1 MPRSLGDVAR
11 ILLCCSGSLALV
23 HGVQL
28 PRANAQEAAASSRAP
43 ADDLLTRGIQSREA
57 GRDAEALELFRQAD
71 ALDPQNP
78 RVLAHLGATYQ
89 ALGRWVSAHGYLSR
103 ALEQGK
109 DPYIQRHR
117 DELEEALATVGEHIG
132 FLEIN
137 GAPDGAEALIN
148 GQLVATLPMTGPVPV
163 IAGAYQLEVRFAGHY
178 TLTRP
183 ITVSKRVLTRED
195 VELAP
200 HPRGAGAQDRPAPL
214 PGSASAGAEGSG
226 GATWL
231 PWVLAGVSVAAT
243 ATTVVAWQ
251 RREHYAERWNDDAA
265 CLGVG
270 VSREERC
277 GEELDRGKQA
287 ETVLWVSGVAAGVF
301 AAGAVITAI
310 WTPGEEREQ
319 VSQVRCAPGWGGA
332 ACFGTFCVGG
342 GRCWPPAPRS
352 GWPASDAHRSSPEPT
367 SSASKRCRR
376 RAPRRSATTGRAC
389 ATCEGPNG
397 SYRRR
402 AAPSGS
408 CNHSR

>member
-1 MPRSLGDVAR
+1 MPRPLGDVAR
-11 ILLCCSGSLALV
+11 ILLCCSCSFATVQSLEIPSA
-23 HGVQL
+23 
-28 PRANAQEAAASSRAP
+28 RAQETAAGPRES
-43 ADDLLTRGIQSREA
+43 ADDLLARGIQSREA

-71 ALDPQNP
+71 ARDPQNP

-89 ALGRWVSAHGYLSR
+89 ALGRWVSAHTYLSK
-103 ALEQGK
+103 ALEQSN
-109 DPYIQRHR
+109 DPYIQRHH

-132 FLEIN
+132 FLEVN

-148 GQLVATLPMTGPVPV
+148 GQLVATLPMSGPVPV
-163 IAGAYQLEVRFAGHY
+163 IAGSYQLEVRFKGHY

-195 VELAP
+195 VELSPHAAGGNRSAP
-200 HPRGAGAQDRPAPL
+200 PPGAAPDRV
-214 PGSASAGAEGSG
+214 EGST
-226 GATWL
+226 GATWV

-243 ATTVVAWQ
+243 ASTLIAWQ

-332 ACFGTFCVGG
+332 SCFGTF
-342 GRCWPPAPRS
+342 
-352 GWPASDAHRSSPEPT
+352 
-367 SSASKRCRR
+367 
-376 RAPRRSATTGRAC
+376 
-389 ATCEGPNG
+389 
-397 SYRRR
+397 
-402 AAPSGS
+402 
-408 CNHSR
+408 